1 MNTSENPERTIALL
15 GVATHQQNSK
25 AGTCPTDEQ
34 LVAFITKGKQRQT
47 MLAHL
52 NRCPKCYHHWLET
65 ASYIKS
71 LEPEKSYFLKKWDFF
86 RDVFQLDN
94 WKPLALTA
102 VLVVAVLVWFPKS
115 PIDASYVAVTAHN
128 PDGYSEVLENL
139 PLETTTLGFYD
150 IESSPPAQ
158 AFSAG
163 IETGQAILT
172 NTTPSDEMAA
182 WADTQWAEEY
192 TLGRW
197 FVLLWTVAQT
207 PNQAPTDFWT
217 QQPAIGEKLQA
228 RFNKRSPDEMTET
241 VLETLANIQPLLTEL
256 KNQPKNRRLVYQLNE
271 YLEMAING
279 ISDL

>member
-1 MNTSENPERTIALL
+1 
-15 GVATHQQNSK
+15 
-25 AGTCPTDEQ
+25 
-34 LVAFITKGKQRQT
+34 
-47 MLAHL
+47 
-52 NRCPKCYHHWLET
+52 
-65 ASYIKS
+65 
-71 LEPEKSYFLKKWDFF
+71 
-86 RDVFQLDN
+86 
-94 WKPLALTA
+94 
-102 VLVVAVLVWFPKS
+102 
-115 PIDASYVAVTAHN
+115 
-128 PDGYSEVLENL
+128 
-139 PLETTTLGFYD
+139 
-150 IESSPPAQ
+150 
-158 AFSAG
+158 
-163 IETGQAILT
+163 
-172 NTTPSDEMAA
+172 MAA

-217 QQPAIGEKLQA
+217 QQSAIGEKLQA